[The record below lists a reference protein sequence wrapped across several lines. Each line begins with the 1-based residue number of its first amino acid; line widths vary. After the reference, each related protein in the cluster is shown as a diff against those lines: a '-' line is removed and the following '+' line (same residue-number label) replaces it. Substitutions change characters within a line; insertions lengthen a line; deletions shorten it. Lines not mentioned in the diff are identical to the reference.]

1 LAESKDFLAITLRQR
16 KLLANALRIKI
27 LHVLADT
34 PRTAKQVADL
44 LGESP
49 GNVHYHIK
57 QLYNGGLLEQVETR
71 ESHGILEK
79 YYKAKS
85 TRLRLGGDP
94 AHAVVYSRLMLSDS
108 EAEQLIQ
115 ELTEVVHRWEQST
128 ARRSSDGAEEREIR
142 IVLDRVDNES
152 DVKGGDSV

>member
-1 LAESKDFLAITLRQR
+1 LAESKDFLSITLRQR

-57 QLYNGGLLEQVETR
+57 QLYDGGLLEQVETR
-71 ESHGILEK
+71 ESRGILEK

-85 TRLRLGGDP
+85 TRLRLAGIP
-94 AHAVVYSRLMLSDS
+94 EHAGVYSRLMLSDS
-108 EAEQLIQ
+108 EAEQFIQ
-115 ELTEVVHRWEQST
+115 ELTDVVHRWEQST

-142 IVLDRVDNES
+142 IILHRVGNES
-152 DVKGGDSV
+152 DDSGGGGV

>member
-115 ELTEVVHRWEQST
+115 ELTEVVHRWEQLT

>member
-1 LAESKDFLAITLRQR
+1 
-16 KLLANALRIKI
+16 LLANALRIKI

-49 GNVHYHIK
+49 GNIHYHIK
-57 QLYNGGLLEQVETR
+57 QLYNGGLVEHVETR

-85 TRLRLGGDP
+85 TRLRFDGDP
-94 AHAVVYSRLMLSDS
+94 MHTVVYSRLMLSDT
-108 EAEQLIQ
+108 EAEQLIE
-115 ELTEVVHRWEQST
+115 ELTDVIHRWEQST
-128 ARRSSDGAEEREIR
+128 ARRSSEGAEEREIR
-142 IVLDRVDNES
+142 IILERAGNGCEDS
-152 DVKGGDSV
+152 GGGNV